1 MADDVKHTDIK
12 VSADTSSAKA
22 SLNEILRLSDNLQK
36 NIDRA
41 FKSYDENNGHIS
53 DKQLTNAL
61 RGFGT
66 LNDMKADIHNQQSK
80 DRLQYS
86 GKELDKR
93 IAESNATI
101 KNIDKVAQELRNN
114 NQVKL
119 RAITED
125 SHINSS
131 RNFYDGSKHTSTI
144 KADGR
149 HQTFDELNLK
159 LGSKASDMR
168 STVHNSRNTVQREL
182 GRLHQGVASGYISYN
197 RMQEYRASL
206 SNQKKRHK
214 ELAGLFNGT
223 ANGPNPY
230 KEFQAKFREQKK
242 IAKNA
247 SDLASKD
254 TATPDQIKDAAAQRE
269 QLMHLTALNKKYE
282 KLKQEFDRTG
292 ESIDKFSG
300 IIDSIDRGKS
310 KVTVGTDPNS
320 IKGILKQRGP
330 SIANGAIASAFGSI
344 TSRFSRGSN
353 LRLASF
359 DNVKSTAYATGIKD
373 NKVLNRLGS
382 TGYQWGYSGADM
394 SQFAN
399 AYTGS
404 TGNVGSLNGVRRVA
418 GTWAE
423 QSRVTGGNQQST
435 LSLEQAAGNSVNLNS
450 SQMSSVGNAITNAIT
465 SSGMSAKASEQQQG
479 LSMLFQNG
487 AAYGMNANDEKQMAG
502 MQASLAKYG
511 SQFQGTQG
519 AQTITQLT
527 NGLGNYNDPGMRQL
541 FAQAN
546 PNRYAGVDGAARL
559 DEDMQNMSK
568 HPREIGKMLSST
580 ENSFGGDRQ
589 RAADYISSKTNVPIA
604 TIKKLMR
611 ANDEGALSKSTIDKY
626 LNNSSKANKNKQNYD
641 KSGGATLQK
650 YNAAL
655 ANSAIKASQ
664 ALDLFTKAL
673 AGYHE
678 HSGILGTLAGGIAS
692 GVGSGLISMAGPA
705 LFKRLLKGKSGGIT
719 NATRRIFKGGGPK
732 GGKSPVEKEADKASE
747 KDTERTAEKGAT
759 RVAGR
764 GVINSTK
771 GKIKTGLRGLNGIKG
786 RVGKR
791 LASHEA
797 TRMAGK
803 VGEKGAKGVLKGIPG
818 VGTLANLGFLG
829 WDASHGD
836 VGNSLLDAAGLI
848 PGVGDVADVAQLFGG
863 GDAINK
869 ALKGRIKG
877 MSLKNAKKYASK
889 LNKRNTSKAGGF
901 LGKAGSF
908 LGKAGHFASKHK
920 KGLLVGG
927 AIGAGLELL
936 GGVAHASS
944 RGNKDTRES
953 WKILRGYNKM
963 LDHAMR
969 VVQAAKS
976 IKNGGDDSNGD
987 KDSDISGTGGKGDKA
1002 IRSIAKAVAK
1012 KLGVDPKMV
1021 YAQLALESTD
1031 GTSQEAVKDNN
1042 FAGIKG
1048 SGGGTATDDG
1058 GIYQHFNS
1066 TDEFASKYA
1075 EILKNDG
1082 VHSGMSVDDWANTL
1096 HNHGYF
1102 TDSPSDYANQMRSWV
1117 NKYATGGIRYH
1128 ATGGPLITD
1137 TATTNNGTDVYGE
1150 AGTEAYVP
1158 LNAGHYQDGLSTV
1171 QQLAGMF
1178 GKQLVDQS
1186 QIGSNKSTTINPSY
1200 NINLTIQG
1208 GTDDAQNLAQTVA
1221 NRVKQMLEQYDN
1233 QQQVQNK
1240 QIFYGNEAS
1249 GLFV

>member
-1 MADDVKHTDIK
+1 MADDTKHTDIK

-61 RGFGT
+61 RGFGI
-66 LNDMKADIHNQQSK
+66 LNDMKAKIQKQQDK
-80 DRLQYS
+80 DRSQYS

-93 IAESNATI
+93 TAENNTLLKTI
-101 KNIDKVAQELRNN
+101 EKVAQQLQDSNKK
-114 NQVKL
+114 KL
-119 RAITED
+119 DTITNY

-131 RNFYDGSKHTSTI
+131 RNFYNGHEYTNTI
-144 KADGR
+144 GADGKR
-149 HQTFDELNLK
+149 QNFDELNLI

-168 STVHNSRNTVQREL
+168 STIHNSHNTVQREL
-182 GRLHQGVASGYISYN
+182 DRLNHGVASGYISYN

-206 SNQKKRHK
+206 SNQKKRHE
-214 ELAGLFNGT
+214 ELAKLFNGT
-223 ANGPNPY
+223 SKGPNPY
-230 KEFQAKFREQKK
+230 KEFQERFREQRA
-242 IAKNA
+242 I
-247 SDLASKD
+247 SKRAD
-254 TATPDQIKDAAAQRE
+254 VVANSNTATADQVKYAAAQRE
-269 QLMHLTALNKKYE
+269 ELMRLTAINKVYE

-292 ESIDKFSG
+292 ESIDKFSTT
-300 IIDSIDRGKS
+300 IDSIDSGKS
-310 KVTVGTDPNS
+310 KVTIGTDPNS
-320 IKGILKQRGP
+320 IMGILKQRGP
-330 SIANGAIASAFGSI
+330 SIARGAIASTIGAVTGSL
-344 TSRFSRGSN
+344 SRGAS

-359 DNVKSTAYATGIKD
+359 DNIKSTAYATGIKD
-373 NKVLNRLGS
+373 NKVLNQLGS

-404 TGNVGSLNGVRRVA
+404 TGNVGSLSGVKRVA

-423 QSRVTGGNQQST
+423 QSRVTGGSQQST
-435 LSLEQAAGNSVNLNS
+435 LSLEQAAGNSANLNS

-527 NGLGNYNDPGMRQL
+527 SGLGNYNNPGMRQL

-546 PNRYAGVDGAARL
+546 PNKYAGVDGAARL

-568 HPREIGKMLSST
+568 HPRELGKVLSAA
-580 ENSFGGDRQ
+580 ENSFGGDKQ
-589 RAADYISSKTNVPIA
+589 QAADYVSRNTNVPIA
-604 TIKKLMR
+604 TVKKLMK

-626 LNNSSKANKNKQNYD
+626 LNDSSQANKNKQNYD

-655 ANSAIKASQ
+655 ANSAMKASQ

-678 HSGILGTLAGGIAS
+678 HTGALGMLASSFASGI
-692 GVGSGLISMAGPA
+692 GSGLISMAGPA
-705 LFKRLLKGKSGGIT
+705 IFRGIVKGRHGGFSDAI
-719 NATRRIFKGGGPK
+719 RSIFKGGGPK
-732 GGKSPVEKEADKASE
+732 GGSGVKEAEKATEKATE
-747 KDTERTAEKGAT
+747 KDAT

-764 GVINSTK
+764 GIINSTK
-771 GKIKTGLRGLNGIKG
+771 GKVKTGLRSFKG
-786 RVGKR
+786 RIGKR
-791 LASHEA
+791 LADHEA
-797 TRMAGK
+797 ARMAGK
-803 VGEKGAKGVLKGIPG
+803 VGKKGIKGVLKGIPG
-818 VGTLANLGFLG
+818 LGTIVNGGFAVSDLL
-829 WDASHGD
+829 HGD
-836 VGNSLLDAAGLI
+836 IGNTALDLLGMI
-848 PGVGDVADVAQLFGG
+848 PGVGDVADVAQMFGA
-863 GDAINK
+863 GDVADK
-869 ALKGRIKG
+869 ALKGKLKG
-877 MSLKNAKKYASK
+877 MSLKDAKKYVAK
-889 LNKRNTSKAGGF
+889 LNKKNASKSGGFLSKAGRF
-901 LGKAGSF
+901 I
-908 LGKAGHFASKHK
+908 SKHR
-920 KGLLVGG
+920 KGL
-927 AIGAGLELL
+927 IGAGIGLAGL
-936 GGVAHASS
+936 GLADYFGDKAHASS
-944 RGNKDTRES
+944 RKHSDTREA

-976 IKNGGDDSNGD
+976 IKNGGDSSKSDD
-987 KDSDISGTGGKGDKA
+987 DSDISGTKGKGEEA
-1002 IRSIAKAVAK
+1002 IKSVAK
-1012 KLGVDPKMV
+1012 KMAKKFGLPEA
-1021 YAQLALESTD
+1021 YFQAQMDFESGH
-1031 GTSQEAVKDNN
+1031 GTSPISQHNN
-1042 FAGIKG
+1042 YGGIKYSGAKG
-1048 SGGGTATDDG
+1048 SKPGSTSPEGDPYAYYDSLDD
-1058 GIYQHFNS
+1058 
-1066 TDEFASKYA
+1066 FANDYA
-1075 EILKNDG
+1075 RILSNDG
-1082 VHSGMSVDDWANTL
+1082 VHKGMSVDQFIGTL
-1096 HNHGYF
+1096 KSHGYMGADEG
-1102 TDSPSDYANQMRSWV
+1102 TYLSAVKSLMNH
-1117 NKYATGGIRYH
+1117 ATGGIRYH

-1137 TATTNNGTDVYGE
+1137 TATTSNGIDVYGE

-1221 NRVKQMLEQYDN
+1221 NRVRQMLEQYDN

-1240 QIFYGNEAS
+1240 QVFYGNEVS

>member
-1 MADDVKHTDIK
+1 MADDTKHTDIK

-36 NIDRA
+36 SIDRA
-41 FKSYDENNGHIS
+41 FKSYNENNGHIS

-61 RGFGT
+61 RGFGV
-66 LNDMKADIHNQQSK
+66 LNDMKASVQDQQSK

-93 IAESNATI
+93 IAENNTLI
-101 KNIDKVAQELRNN
+101 KNIEKIAQQLRDN
-114 NQVKL
+114 NQEKL
-119 RAITED
+119 GAITNN

-131 RNFYDGSKHTSTI
+131 RNFYDGREYTNTI
-144 KADGR
+144 KADGKR
-149 HQTFDELNLK
+149 QNFDELNLI

-168 STVHNSRNTVQREL
+168 STIHNSHNTVQREL

-206 SNQKKRHK
+206 SSQKKRHK
-214 ELAGLFNGT
+214 ELAELFNGT
-223 ANGPNPY
+223 SKGPNPY
-230 KEFQAKFREQKK
+230 REFQERFREQRTISRRADE
-242 IAKNA
+242 IASSN
-247 SDLASKD
+247 
-254 TATPDQIKDAAAQRE
+254 TATSDQVKYAAAQRE
-269 QLMHLTALNKKYE
+269 ELMHLTALNKKYE

-292 ESIDKFSG
+292 ESIDKFSST
-300 IIDSIDRGKS
+300 IDSIDNGKS
-310 KVTVGTDPNS
+310 KVTIGTDPNS

-330 SIANGAIASAFGSI
+330 SIANGAIASAVGSM
-344 TSRFSRGSN
+344 TSAFSRGTN

-373 NKVLNRLGS
+373 NKVLNQLGS

-404 TGNVGSLNGVRRVA
+404 TGNVGSLSGVRRVA

-423 QSRVTGGNQQST
+423 QSRITGGSQQST
-435 LSLEQAAGNSVNLNS
+435 LSLEQAAGNSANLTS
-450 SQMSSVGNAITNAIT
+450 SQMSSVGNAITKAIT

-487 AAYGMNANDEKQMAG
+487 AAYGMTANDEKQMAG

-527 NGLGNYNDPGMRQL
+527 SGLGNYNNPGMRQL

-546 PNRYAGVDGAARL
+546 PNKYAGVDGAARL

-568 HPREIGKMLSST
+568 HPRELGKMLSAT
-580 ENSFGGDRQ
+580 ENSFGGDKQ
-589 RAADYISSKTNVPIA
+589 QAADYISRNTNVPIA
-604 TIKKLMR
+604 TVKKLMK
-611 ANDEGALSKSTIDKY
+611 ANDEGALNKSTIDKY
-626 LNNSSKANKNKQNYD
+626 LNDNSQANKNKQNYD

-655 ANSAIKASQ
+655 ANSAMKASQ
-664 ALDLFTKAL
+664 ALDVFTKAL

-678 HSGILGTLAGGIAS
+678 HTGALGMLAGSFASGIGE
-692 GVGSGLISMAGPA
+692 GLISMAGPA
-705 LFKRLLKGKSGGIT
+705 LFRGILKGRHGGFSDILR
-719 NATRRIFKGGGPK
+719 NIFKGGGPK
-732 GGKSPVEKEADKASE
+732 DAKEAEEATDKA
-747 KDTERTAEKGAT
+747 TERTAEKGAT

-764 GVINSTK
+764 GIINSAK
-771 GKIKTGLRGLNGIKG
+771 GKIKAGLGGLKGIKG
-786 RVGKR
+786 RIGKR

-797 TRMAGK
+797 ARMAGK
-803 VGEKGAKGVLKGIPG
+803 VGEKGIKGVLKGIPG

-836 VGNSLLDAAGLI
+836 VGNSLLDAVGLI
-848 PGVGDVADVAQLFGG
+848 PGVGDIADVAQLFGG
-863 GDAINK
+863 GDAINSV
-869 ALKGRIKG
+869 LKGKLKG
-877 MSLKNAKKYASK
+877 MSLKDAKKYVSK
-889 LNKRNTSKAGGF
+889 LNKRNASKSGGF
-901 LGKAGSF
+901 LGKVGR
-908 LGKAGHFASKHK
+908 FASKHK
-920 KGLLVGG
+920 KGL
-927 AIGAGLELL
+927 IGAGLGLAGL
-936 GGVAHASS
+936 GLADYFGDKAHASS
-944 RGNKDTRES
+944 RKHGDTKEA

-976 IKNGGDDSNGD
+976 IKNGGDDSKSGD
-987 KDSDISGTGGKGDKA
+987 DSDISGTGGKGDQA

-1012 KLGVDPKMV
+1012 KTGMDAKNI
-1021 YAQLALESTD
+1021 YAQLAFESAD
-1031 GTSQEAVKDNN
+1031 GSSQVAQSDNN
-1042 FAGIKG
+1042 YAGIKFANQPGATPG
-1048 SGGGTATDDG
+1048 SPSPEGDNYAKFENTDAFANAYAKILQADG
-1058 GIYQHFNS
+1058 LHG
-1066 TDEFASKYA
+1066 
-1075 EILKNDG
+1075 
-1082 VHSGMSVDDWANTL
+1082 GMSIDDWAQQLKNR
-1096 HNHGYF
+1096 GYY
-1102 TDSPSDYANQMRSWV
+1102 TASESSYAAGLKSWADKFAV
-1117 NKYATGGIRYH
+1117 GGIRYH

-1137 TATTNNGTDVYGE
+1137 TATTSNGTDVYGE

-1158 LNAGHYQDGLSTV
+1158 LNSGHYQDGLSTV

-1240 QIFYGNEAS
+1240 QVFYGNEAS

>member
-1 MADDVKHTDIK
+1 MADDTKHTDIK

-41 FKSYDENNGHIS
+41 FKSYNDNNGHIS

-61 RGFGT
+61 RGFGI
-66 LNDMKADIHNQQSK
+66 LNDMKANVQNQQSK

-93 IAESNATI
+93 IAENNARI
-101 KNIDKVAQELRNN
+101 KNIERVAQQLKDN
-114 NQVKL
+114 NQEKL
-119 RAITED
+119 RAITRY
-125 SHINSS
+125 SLVNSS
-131 RNFYDGSKHTSTI
+131 RNFYDGHSNTNNI
-144 KADGR
+144 GADGKR
-149 HQTFDELNLK
+149 QTFDELNLI

-168 STVHNSRNTVQREL
+168 STVHNSHNTVQREL
-182 GRLHQGVASGYISYN
+182 DRLHQGVASGYISYN

-206 SNQKKRHK
+206 SNQKKRHE
-214 ELAGLFNGT
+214 ELDKLFNGT
-223 ANGPNPY
+223 SKGPNPY
-230 KEFQAKFREQKK
+230 KEFQERFREQKA
-242 IAKNA
+242 I
-247 SDLASKD
+247 SKKADRAARSD
-254 TATPDQIKDAAAQRE
+254 TATADQVKYAAAQRE
-269 QLMHLTALNKKYE
+269 ELMRLTAINKTYE

-292 ESIDKFSG
+292 ESIDRFST
-300 IIDSIDRGKS
+300 IIDSIDNGKS
-310 KVTVGTDPNS
+310 KVTIGTDPNS
-320 IKGILKQRGP
+320 IMGILKQRGP
-330 SIANGAIASAFGSI
+330 SIARGAIASTIGAVTGSL
-344 TSRFSRGSN
+344 SRGAS

-359 DNVKSTAYATGIKD
+359 DNIKSTAYATGIKD
-373 NKVLNRLGS
+373 NRVLNQLGS

-394 SQFAN
+394 GQFAN

-404 TGNVGSLNGVRRVA
+404 TGNVGSLSGVRRVA

-423 QSRVTGGNQQST
+423 QSRVTGGTQQST
-435 LSLEQAAGNSVNLNS
+435 LALEQAAGNSANLNS

-527 NGLGNYNDPGMRQL
+527 SGLGNYNNPGMRQL

-546 PNRYAGVDGAARL
+546 PNKYAGVDGAARL

-568 HPREIGKMLSST
+568 HPRELGKVLSAA
-580 ENSFGGDRQ
+580 ENSFGGDKQ
-589 RAADYISSKTNVPIA
+589 QAADYVSRNTNVPIS
-604 TIKKLMR
+604 TVKKLMK

-626 LNNSSKANKNKQNYD
+626 LNDSSQANKNKQNYD

-664 ALDLFTKAL
+664 ALDVFTKAL

-678 HSGILGTLAGGIAS
+678 HTGALGMLAGSFASGI
-692 GVGSGLISMAGPA
+692 GSGLISMAGPA
-705 LFKRLLKGKSGGIT
+705 IFRGIVKGRHGGFS
-719 NATRRIFKGGGPK
+719 NAIRGIFKGGGPK
-732 GGKSPVEKEADKASE
+732 GSSGIKEAEKATE
-747 KDTERTAEKGAT
+747 KAAEKNAT

-764 GVINSTK
+764 GIINSTK
-771 GKIKTGLRGLNGIKG
+771 GKVKTGLRSFKG
-786 RVGKR
+786 RIGKR
-791 LASHEA
+791 LADHEA
-797 TRMAGK
+797 ARMAGK
-803 VGEKGAKGVLKGIPG
+803 VGKKGIKGVLKGIPG

-829 WDASHGD
+829 WDAFHGD
-836 VGNSLLDAAGLI
+836 IGNSLLDVAGLI
-848 PGVGDVADVAQLFGG
+848 PGVGDVADVAQMAGG

-869 ALKGRIKG
+869 VLKGKLKG
-877 MSLKNAKKYASK
+877 MSLKDAKKYVAK
-889 LNKRNTSKAGGF
+889 LNKKNASKSGGFLSKAGRF
-901 LGKAGSF
+901 I
-908 LGKAGHFASKHK
+908 SKHR
-920 KGLLVGG
+920 KGL
-927 AIGAGLELL
+927 IGAGIGLAGL
-936 GGVAHASS
+936 GLADYFGDKAHASS
-944 RGNKDTRES
+944 RKHSDTREA

-976 IKNGGDDSNGD
+976 IKNGGDSSKSDD
-987 KDSDISGTGGKGDKA
+987 DSDISGTKGKGEEA
-1002 IRSIAKAVAK
+1002 IKSVAK
-1012 KLGVDPKMV
+1012 KMAKKFGLPEA
-1021 YAQLALESTD
+1021 YFQAQMDFESGH
-1031 GTSQEAVKDNN
+1031 GTSPISQHNN
-1042 FAGIKG
+1042 YGGIKYSGAKG
-1048 SGGGTATDDG
+1048 SKPGSTSPEGDPYAYYDSLDD
-1058 GIYQHFNS
+1058 
-1066 TDEFASKYA
+1066 FANDYA
-1075 EILKNDG
+1075 RILSNDG
-1082 VHSGMSVDDWANTL
+1082 VHKGMSVDQFIGTL
-1096 HNHGYF
+1096 KSHGYMGADEG
-1102 TDSPSDYANQMRSWV
+1102 TYLSAVKSLMNH
-1117 NKYATGGIRYH
+1117 ATGGIRYH

-1137 TATTNNGTDVYGE
+1137 TATTSNGIDVYGE

-1221 NRVKQMLEQYDN
+1221 NQVRQMLEQYDN

-1240 QIFYGNEAS
+1240 QVFYGNEVS

>member
-1 MADDVKHTDIK
+1 MADDTKHTDIK

-36 NIDRA
+36 SIDRA

-61 RGFGT
+61 RGFGI
-66 LNDMKADIHNQQSK
+66 LNDMKASVQNQQNK

-93 IAESNATI
+93 TAENNDLL
-101 KNIDKVAQELRNN
+101 KNIDKIVQQLRDN
-114 NQVKL
+114 NQEKL
-119 RAITED
+119 GAITNH
-125 SHINSS
+125 SHVNSS
-131 RNFYDGSKHTSTI
+131 RNFYDGSKYTNTI
-144 KADGR
+144 GADGKR
-149 HQTFDELNLK
+149 QTFDELNLI

-182 GRLHQGVASGYISYN
+182 DRLHQGVASGYISYN

-214 ELAGLFNGT
+214 ELDELFNGT
-223 ANGPNPY
+223 SKGPNPY
-230 KEFQAKFREQKK
+230 KEFQERFKEQKAISK
-242 IAKNA
+242 RA
-247 SDLASKD
+247 DLVANSD
-254 TATPDQIKDAAAQRE
+254 TATADQVKYAAAQRE
-269 QLMHLTALNKKYE
+269 ELMRLTAINKVYE

-300 IIDSIDRGKS
+300 IIDSIDSGKA
-310 KVTVGTDPNS
+310 KVTIGTDPNS

-330 SIANGAIASAFGSI
+330 SIARGAIASALGAV
-344 TSRFSRGSN
+344 TSQASRGAS
-353 LRLASF
+353 LRLAAF
-359 DNVKSTAYATGIKD
+359 DNIKSTAYATGIKD
-373 NKVLNRLGS
+373 NKVLNQLGS

-394 SQFAN
+394 GQFAN

-404 TGNVGSLNGVRRVA
+404 TGNVGSLSGVRRVA

-423 QSRVTGGNQQST
+423 QSRITGGSQQST
-435 LSLEQAAGNSVNLNS
+435 LSLEQAAGNSANLNS

-519 AQTITQLT
+519 AQTINQLT
-527 NGLGNYNDPGMRQL
+527 SGLGNYNNPGMRQL

-546 PNRYAGVDGAARL
+546 PNKYAGVDGAARL

-568 HPREIGKMLSST
+568 HPRELGKMLTAT
-580 ENSFGGDRQ
+580 ENSFGGDKQ
-589 RAADYISSKTNVPIA
+589 QAADYISRNTNVPIA
-604 TIKKLMR
+604 TVKKLMK
-611 ANDEGALSKSTIDKY
+611 AKDEGALDKSTIDKY
-626 LNNSSKANKNKQNYD
+626 LNDSSQANKNKQNYD

-678 HSGILGTLAGGIAS
+678 HTGALGVFASSFATGI
-692 GVGSGLISMAGPA
+692 GSGLVSMAGPA
-705 LFKRLLKGKSGGIT
+705 LFRGIVKGRHGGFSDT
-719 NATRRIFKGGGPK
+719 LRNIFKGGGPK
-732 GGKSPVEKEADKASE
+732 GGGGVKEAEKATEKTTEKATEKATE
-747 KDTERTAEKGAT
+747 KDAT
-759 RVAGR
+759 RVAER
-764 GVINSTK
+764 GIINSTK
-771 GKIKTGLRGLNGIKG
+771 GKVKTGLRSLKDAKG
-786 RVGKR
+786 RIGKR
-791 LASHEA
+791 LAEHEA
-797 TRMAGK
+797 ARMAGK
-803 VGEKGAKGVLKGIPG
+803 VGKKGIKGILKGIPG
-818 VGTLANLGFLG
+818 LGTIVNGGFAVSDLL
-829 WDASHGD
+829 HGD
-836 VGNSLLDAAGLI
+836 IGNTALDLLGMI
-848 PGVGDVADVAQLFGG
+848 PGVGDIADVAQIAGA
-863 GDAINK
+863 GDLVDK
-869 ALKGRIKG
+869 GLKSKLKG
-877 MSLKNAKKYASK
+877 MSLKDAKRKARK
-889 LNKRNTSKAGGF
+889 LNKTRSFGKKAAKYGIIGAT
-901 LGKAGSF
+901 LGIGTAG
-908 LGKAGHFASKHK
+908 
-920 KGLLVGG
+920 LVG
-927 AIGAGLELL
+927 LSDYFSNT
-936 GGVAHASS
+936 AHASS
-944 RGNKDTRES
+944 RKQGDTREA

-976 IKNGGDDSNGD
+976 IKNGGDSSSKSDD
-987 KDSDISGTGGKGDKA
+987 DSDISGTKGKGEEA
-1002 IRSIAKAVAK
+1002 IKSVAK
-1012 KLGVDPKMV
+1012 KMAKKFGLPEA
-1021 YAQLALESTD
+1021 YFQAQMDFESGH
-1031 GTSQEAVKDNN
+1031 GTSPISQHNN
-1042 FAGIKG
+1042 YGGIKYSGAKG
-1048 SGGGTATDDG
+1048 SKPGSMSPEGNSYAYYDSLDD
-1058 GIYQHFNS
+1058 
-1066 TDEFASKYA
+1066 FANDYA
-1075 EILKNDG
+1075 RILSSDG
-1082 VHSGMSVDDWANTL
+1082 VHKGMSVDQFIGTL
-1096 HNHGYF
+1096 KSHGYMGADEG
-1102 TDSPSDYANQMRSWV
+1102 TYLSAVKSLMNH
-1117 NKYATGGIRYH
+1117 ATGGIRYH

-1137 TATTNNGTDVYGE
+1137 TATTNNGIDVYGE

-1186 QIGSNKSTTINPSY
+1186 QISSNKSTTINPSY

-1221 NRVKQMLEQYDN
+1221 NRVRQMLEQYDN

-1240 QIFYGNEAS
+1240 QVFYGNEAS

>member
-1 MADDVKHTDIK
+1 MADDTKHTDIK

-36 NIDRA
+36 SIDRA
-41 FKSYDENNGHIS
+41 FKSYNENNGHIS

-61 RGFGT
+61 RGFGI
-66 LNDMKADIHNQQSK
+66 LNDMKASVQSQQDK
-80 DRLQYS
+80 ERLQYS
-86 GKELDKR
+86 GKESDKR
-93 IAESNATI
+93 IAEDNALI
-101 KNIDKVAQELRNN
+101 KNIDKIVQQLRDN
-114 NQVKL
+114 NQEKL
-119 RAITED
+119 GAITNR
-125 SHINSS
+125 SQVNSS
-131 RNFYDGSKHTSTI
+131 RNFYDGRKYTNTI
-144 KADGR
+144 GADGKR
-149 HQTFDELNLK
+149 QTFDELNLI

-182 GRLHQGVASGYISYN
+182 DRLHQGVASGYISYN

-214 ELAGLFNGT
+214 ELDELFNGT
-223 ANGPNPY
+223 SKGPNPY
-230 KEFQAKFREQKK
+230 KEFQERFKEQKAISK
-242 IAKNA
+242 RA
-247 SDLASKD
+247 DLVANSD
-254 TATPDQIKDAAAQRE
+254 TATADQVKYAAAQRE
-269 QLMHLTALNKKYE
+269 ELMRLTAINKVYE

-300 IIDSIDRGKS
+300 IIDSIDSGKA
-310 KVTVGTDPNS
+310 KVTIGADPNS

-330 SIANGAIASAFGSI
+330 SIARGAIASALGAV
-344 TSRFSRGSN
+344 TSQVSTGAS
-353 LRLASF
+353 LRLAAF
-359 DNVKSTAYATGIKD
+359 DNIKSTAYATGIKD
-373 NKVLNRLGS
+373 NKVLNQLGS

-394 SQFAN
+394 GQFAN

-404 TGNVGSLNGVRRVA
+404 TGNVGSLSGVKRVA

-423 QSRVTGGNQQST
+423 QSRITGGSQQST
-435 LSLEQAAGNSVNLNS
+435 LSLEQAAGNSANLNS

-519 AQTITQLT
+519 AQTINQLT
-527 NGLGNYNDPGMRQL
+527 SGLGNYNNPGMRQL

-546 PNRYAGVDGAARL
+546 PNKYAGVDGAARL

-568 HPREIGKMLSST
+568 HPRELGKMLSAT
-580 ENSFGGDRQ
+580 ENSFGGDKQ
-589 RAADYISSKTNVPIA
+589 QAADYISRNTNVPIA
-604 TIKKLMR
+604 TVKKLMK
-611 ANDEGALSKSTIDKY
+611 ANDEGALNKSTIDKY
-626 LNNSSKANKNKQNYD
+626 LNDSSQAKKNKQNYD

-655 ANSAIKASQ
+655 ANSAMKASQ

-678 HSGILGTLAGGIAS
+678 HTGALGVFASSFATGI
-692 GVGSGLISMAGPA
+692 GSGLVSMAGPA
-705 LFKRLLKGKSGGIT
+705 LFRGALSRFGYKGKH
-719 NATRRIFKGGGPK
+719 GGGPK
-732 GGKSPVEKEADKASE
+732 GGGGVKEAEKATE
-747 KDTERTAEKGAT
+747 KAAEKTAEKDAT
-759 RVAGR
+759 RVAER
-764 GVINSTK
+764 GIINSTK
-771 GKIKTGLRGLNGIKG
+771 GKVKTGLRSLKDAKDRI
-786 RVGKR
+786 GKR
-791 LASHEA
+791 LAEHEA
-797 TRMAGK
+797 ARMAGK
-803 VGEKGAKGVLKGIPG
+803 VGKKGIKGVLKGIPG
-818 VGTLANLGFLG
+818 LGTLINGGFAVSDLL
-829 WDASHGD
+829 HGD
-836 VGNSLLDAAGLI
+836 IGNTALDILGMI
-848 PGVGDVADVAQLFGG
+848 PGVGDIADVAQIAGA
-863 GDAINK
+863 GDLVDK
-869 ALKGRIKG
+869 GLKGKLKG
-877 MSLKNAKKYASK
+877 MSLKDAKKYVSK
-889 LNKRNTSKAGGF
+889 LNKRNASKSGGF
-901 LGKAGSF
+901 LGKVGRF
-908 LGKAGHFASKHK
+908 VSKHR
-920 KGLLVGG
+920 KGL
-927 AIGAGLELL
+927 IGAGIGLAGL
-936 GGVAHASS
+936 GLADYFGDKAHASS
-944 RGNKDTRES
+944 RKQGDTREA

-976 IKNGGDDSNGD
+976 IKNGGDSSSKSDD
-987 KDSDISGTGGKGDKA
+987 DSDISGTGGKGDKA

-1012 KLGVDPKMV
+1012 KLGVDPKLV
-1021 YAQLALESTD
+1021 YAQLALESAD
-1031 GTSQEAVKDNN
+1031 GSSQEAVKDNN

-1048 SGGGTATDDG
+1048 SGGGVATDDG

-1075 EILKNDG
+1075 QILKNDG

-1096 HNHGYF
+1096 HSHGYF
-1102 TDSPSDYANQMRSWV
+1102 TASPSDYANEMRTWV

-1137 TATTNNGTDVYGE
+1137 TATTNNGIDVYGE

-1186 QIGSNKSTTINPSY
+1186 QISSNKSTTINPSY

-1221 NRVKQMLEQYDN
+1221 NRVRQMLEQYDS

-1240 QIFYGNEAS
+1240 QVFYGNEAS